1 MYVMHLPA
9 EPDQILLQVQLLQH
23 GRISHFPTTFWAWD
37 ATVLSL
43 IRPIKKEPR
52 VNNFISD
59 EFKFLQ
65 SHNLSFRSCSKI
77 WAAASSPAQN
87 PESHSSSLAL
97 SKALNQSLIGLG
109 RTGTKLSVLQVTYP
123 SSGQPTYL
131 KSAKMSI
138 KLSCPLL
145 WGFMRTSLRGWGGCL
160 ALLTRSASSSSKAT
174 NGFITVELLKSS
186 NLSMLEP
193 TTLLKSIHKSGVGS
207 LGLLLSRIKSTYVYA
222 NSTSESHTVPLKT
235 PYVGLSF
242 LIRGLHLLSGPA
254 SGDRSVGILLGRV
267 SLNSLFHD
275 LIYRAEGIECNPSG
289 VICGCLMGR
298 FS

>member
-1 MYVMHLPA
+1 
-9 EPDQILLQVQLLQH
+9 
-23 GRISHFPTTFWAWD
+23 
-37 ATVLSL
+37 
-43 IRPIKKEPR
+43 
-52 VNNFISD
+52 
-59 EFKFLQ
+59 
-65 SHNLSFRSCSKI
+65 
-77 WAAASSPAQN
+77 
-87 PESHSSSLAL
+87 
-97 SKALNQSLIGLG
+97 
-109 RTGTKLSVLQVTYP
+109 
-123 SSGQPTYL
+123 
-131 KSAKMSI
+131 MSI

-160 ALLTRSASSSSKAT
+160 ALLIRSSSVSSKAT
-174 NGFITVELLKSS
+174 NGFIAVELLKSS

-222 NSTSESHTVPLKT
+222 NSTSQSHMVALKT
-235 PYVGLSF
+235 PYIGLSF

-275 LIYRAEGIECNPSG
+275 LIYRAEGIECGPSSI
-289 VICGCLMGR
+289 ICGCLMGR